1 MVLKIP
7 FEYKISTKSVVAQ
20 CLGDLTM
27 INSKAKLTPST
38 IVFIVVLTI
47 MSLFPNLEDPDF
59 YWHLKT
65 GELIVTS
72 GQLPQHDVF
81 TFTSYGNPWILSEW
95 LSQVVFFLSYRLAG
109 LQGIAVLTAIVFML
123 CWMITYKTCLDVLQD
138 EGKAVIVLM
147 LFCGAMGAIAPRP
160 HIFTFLFFAV
170 ILRNLIS
177 FKYQKRDIG
186 FLSIPTV
193 MAIWANMHGGF
204 FIGLVL
210 IFAFSATEWVRY
222 FISLER
228 NTAASIR
235 LKKLSLVAVLGLLAT
250 AINPH
255 GFHYWLYPYQAIV
268 SSGDTTFIS
277 EWQSPN
283 FHQPFYQYFLVIVFI
298 YFINI
303 IYSSR
308 RADITE
314 TVVPLIFI
322 GGAFFSV
329 RNLPLAG
336 LIMAPHAAIFYRELK
351 LAEAI
356 STIRSNYILDTQQSK
371 PSSTLGKFFSSGNKQ
386 VGKAENIINWLIMIA
401 SLVAISLHYPAR
413 KKEVESRISDLLPVR
428 AVDFVVKNKIQGNIF
443 NTYHYG
449 GYLIYR
455 LHPEQKVF
463 VYGRTDIYKG
473 DFIKEY
479 LEMYSGGENWKKYFY
494 KNNVDYVIC
503 ENIAPIRQLLLSGN
517 DFKLVFN
524 DEKHS
529 VLLKNNQKYKDIIEK
544 YSYSVAS

>member
-1 MVLKIP
+1 
-7 FEYKISTKSVVAQ
+7 
-20 CLGDLTM
+20 M
-27 INSKAKLTPST
+27 INLKPKPTPST
-38 IVFIVVLTI
+38 IVFIVVLAI

-72 GQLPQHDVF
+72 GQLPQHDIF
-81 TFTSYGNPWILSEW
+81 TFTSYGNPWVLSEW
-95 LSQVVFFLSYRLAG
+95 LSQVVFFLSYQLAQ
-109 LQGIAVLTAIVFML
+109 LQGIAVLTALIFTL
-123 CWMITYKTCLDVLQD
+123 CWMTTYKTCLDILQD

-147 LFCGAMGAIAPRP
+147 LFCGAMGAVAPRP
-160 HIFTFLFFAV
+160 HIFTFLFFAM
-170 ILRNLIS
+170 ILRKLLS
-177 FKYQKRDIG
+177 FKYQKSDIG
-186 FLSIPTV
+186 FLSIPII
-193 MAIWANMHGGF
+193 MATWANMHGGF
-204 FIGLVL
+204 FIGIIL
-210 IFAFSATEWVRY
+210 IFAFITTELIQY
-222 FISLER
+222 YISSER
-228 NTAASIR
+228 DAAEKSR
-235 LKKLSLVAVLGLLAT
+235 LKKLSLVAALGLLAT

-283 FHQPFYQYFLVIVFI
+283 FHQPFYQYFLVIVFL

-303 IYSSR
+303 AYSSR

-314 TVVPLIFI
+314 TIVPLIFI

-356 STIRSNYILDTQQSK
+356 NRIRKNRNDNIQQCRQASA
-371 PSSTLGKFFSSGNKQ
+371 LGKLLSSGNKQ
-386 VGKAENIINWLIMIA
+386 VGKAETTINWLIMIA
-401 SLVAISLHYPAR
+401 SIVAISSHYPVR
-413 KKEVESRISDLLPVR
+413 KKEVESRISDLLPVK
-428 AVDFVVKNKIQGNIF
+428 AVDFVVENNIHGNIF

-455 LHPEQKVF
+455 LYPEQKIF
-463 VYGRTDIYKG
+463 VYGRTDIYK
-473 DFIKEY
+473 DNFIKEY

-494 KNNVDYVIC
+494 KNNIDYVIC
-503 ENIAPIRQLLLSGN
+503 ENLAPIRQLLLSGN

-524 DEKHS
+524 DGKHS
-529 VLLKNNQKYKDIIEK
+529 VLLKNNQKYKAIIEK
-544 YSYSVAS
+544 NSPSVEG